1 LAGVLACWLP
11 PQEASA
17 MTART
22 NVVTP
27 RNRTARLLTLRSFFV
42 EGTVEQ
48 NYDAAASERD
58 RQ

>member
-1 LAGVLACWLP
+1 
-11 PQEASA
+11 

-22 NVVTP
+22 NVVTL